1 MCCSFCCF
9 FVRSVT
15 EGAQTTAH
23 RIPTRF
29 LRRVE
34 VVWMGGGECGLGGA
48 LLLARGASGRAVLS
62 DVGVSVG
69 GLIYGAE

>member
-1 MCCSFCCF
+1 
-9 FVRSVT
+9 
-15 EGAQTTAH
+15 
-23 RIPTRF
+23 
-29 LRRVE
+29 VE

-62 DVGVSVG
+62 DVGASVG